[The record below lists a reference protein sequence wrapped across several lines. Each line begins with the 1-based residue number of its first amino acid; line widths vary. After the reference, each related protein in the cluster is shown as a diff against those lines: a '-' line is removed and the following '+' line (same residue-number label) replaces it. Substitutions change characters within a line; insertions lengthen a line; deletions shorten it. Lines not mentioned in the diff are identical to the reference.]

1 MTAASEGFRRVLM
14 SVAPLLTSLPSH
26 GHAVSEDWAM
36 LRVIWMGIGV
46 SFAVVAGIWVLI
58 RRGRAGE
65 ARDLGTVSEQ
75 WVTDQRANDR
85 EWGSCWGPVRPR

>member
-36 LRVIWMGIGV
+36 LRVIWMGIG
-46 SFAVVAGIWVLI
+46 AVLTVAAGIWILV
-58 RRGRAGE
+58 RKGRAGSVT
-65 ARDLGTVSEQ
+65 DLGSISEQ
-75 WVTDQRANDR
+75 WTTEQRTHDP
-85 EWGSCWGPVRPR
+85 EWRSC